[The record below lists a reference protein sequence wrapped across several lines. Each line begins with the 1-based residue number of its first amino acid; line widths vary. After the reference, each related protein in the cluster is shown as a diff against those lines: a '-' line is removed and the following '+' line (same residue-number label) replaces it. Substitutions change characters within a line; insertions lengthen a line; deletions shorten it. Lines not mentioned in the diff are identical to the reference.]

1 MPTQCN
7 IARPANR
14 VYHEPIDTAQRNM
27 AHQTPSYRPAPTQSN
42 QSPSRRVP
50 ADFTSQSLPQSLW
63 LSDVAEF
70 STSPP
75 SLSRPFPGFGQSLR
89 AGSISSGSLSDSGQ
103 SSSRPLQRPPS
114 RDYLLSASPSR
125 SVTLSISG
133 SHPRHHTPSPVPS
146 FHTLHSSRS
155 FGAVSP
161 HRNSVSS
168 VHAGGHLDLKRLMS
182 KPAMQTSTTSTSL
195 MHDSE
200 RSLGGPSSSRV
211 DHSRYLTDGAISRPP
226 PSRSA
231 HASRE
236 RPPLNVNTVGSRSSS
251 APRHGYTSSPERKE
265 PSGDSQ
271 TGRASRNVLR
281 RRPSAR
287 SNPSTPTVSNFRPAT
302 EQTFSPPARSASIKQ
317 PDSGI
322 PFISSP
328 IPLVTSPNTR
338 DLQAPTPPRTKTISS
353 PSIPHVPA
361 GLTPAGAVAL
371 AYKQQEQR
379 REELAE
385 TASFNEAYQP
395 SSINMVKPAHPE
407 RQASSGAES
416 GEGTGRP
423 YYTVFGGESGRLVAV
438 GGPEDDWHYRLE
450 SRASMSPNA
459 KPSPSPGARSLT
471 RKVSGSL
478 KKVAG
483 SIKRGEREQREL
495 PASSGDEWKPYDG
508 SKPAPTRDPSTS
520 SQSRLV
526 SRTPS
531 KASLKPINL
540 DTAPDGKREFSP
552 SAKLS
557 PAAKSSPSPREGS
570 RPFPLSKAGKGRAHE
585 HEEDAASSKW
595 WKLMKRISTGGLRE
609 KYTASDAPPPVPA
622 LPANLKTVPVGRKTM
637 DISSGRGN
645 GEEVNEN
652 GVLLQRFMRSRS
664 SLSGVRPSLSPSSKT
679 PPSGGS
685 PRTSTANGSSAR
697 SPAAAAIKGRAS
709 TSGHRP
715 SIATRSSSPGS
726 SDMATSSMS
735 NHNPTSSTRS
745 SFSSYGEEI
754 PPVPKPVG
762 QYIIS
767 PSELSLMTKSSEN
780 VRSASL
786 PAQQR
791 PHLRTR
797 SRSQTAP
804 SEDPS
809 FEIVHSSFEDSRF
822 PSLPLPPRRA
832 TTGAT
837 GSPVST
843 SFNMDDALKGGTP
856 SQAAI
861 PPPLGEFGLNEPPPR
876 PRRSARRGA
885 PPNVEVP
892 SRSQSMST
900 AMPPTPQ
907 TPRGPPQMRVD
918 MNLLRRPSTGA
929 LSYTASRQ
937 PSATSATSP
946 HPPPPVSASASA
958 PTSAVS
964 QQRSPLTYRGMESPR
979 RVLTEKEKA
988 DKWEDLLERS
998 ARAGGTLHLG
1008 QAESRLMSDDSAAH
1022 EHEVREDESFFDSYY
1037 SDA

>member
-1 MPTQCN
+1 MPTQCD
-7 IARPANR
+7 IARPAKR
-14 VYHEPIDTAQRNM
+14 VYHEPIDAAHLNM
-27 AHQTPSYRPAPTQSN
+27 ANNTPSYRLAPRQSN
-42 QSPSRRVP
+42 QSASRRVP
-50 ADFTSQSLPQSLW
+50 ADFASQSLPQSLW
-63 LSDVAEF
+63 LSDVAD
-70 STSPP
+70 PP
-75 SLSRPFPGFGQSLR
+75 SLSRPFPGFGPSLR

-103 SSSRPLQRPPS
+103 PSSRPLQRPPS
-114 RDYLLSASPSR
+114 RDYLLSASPTR

-146 FHTLHSSRS
+146 SSHTLHSSRS

-161 HRNSVSS
+161 HRSSASS
-168 VHAGGHLDLKRLMS
+168 VPAGGHLDLKRLMS
-182 KPAMQTSTTSTSL
+182 KPAMQTSTASTSL

-200 RSLGGPSSSRV
+200 RSPGDPSSSRV
-211 DHSRYLTDGAISRPP
+211 EHSRYPTDGAISRPP
-226 PSRSA
+226 PSRSV
-231 HASRE
+231 HPSRE
-236 RPPLNVNTVGSRSSS
+236 KPSLNLNTASSRSSS
-251 APRHGYTSSPERKE
+251 APRRGHTTSPERRE

-271 TGRASRNVLR
+271 TGKPSRNVLR

-287 SNPSTPTVSNFRPAT
+287 SNPTTPTVSNFRPGT
-302 EQTFSPPARSASIKQ
+302 EDVFSPPARSASIRQ
-317 PDSGI
+317 PDSGV
-322 PFISSP
+322 PFISPP
-328 IPLVTSPNTR
+328 IPIVTSPNAR
-338 DLQAPTPPRTKTISS
+338 GLQAPTPLRTKTISS

-395 SSINMVKPAHPE
+395 SSMNRVKPARSE
-407 RQASSGAES
+407 RLESSGGES
-416 GEGTGRP
+416 GEGTGGP

-438 GGPEDDWHYRLE
+438 GGPEDDWHYSGIE
-450 SRASMSPNA
+450 SRASMTSNA
-459 KPSPSPGARSLT
+459 KPSPSPGSRSLT

-478 KKVAG
+478 RKVAG

-508 SKPAPTRDPSTS
+508 SKPAPTRDPSS
-520 SQSRLV
+520 SGQSRMV

-540 DTAPDGKREFSP
+540 DTALDSKREYSP
-552 SAKLS
+552 TTKLS
-557 PAAKSSPSPREGS
+557 PAAKLSPSPREGS
-570 RPFPLSKAGKGRAHE
+570 RPSPLSRTARGRE
-585 HEEDAASSKW
+585 HEEDASVSSKW
-595 WKLMKRISTGGLRE
+595 WKLVKRISTGGLRE

-622 LPANLKTVPVGRKTM
+622 LPPNLKTMPVGRTTM
-637 DISSGRGN
+637 DMSSGRGN

-652 GVLLQRFMRSRS
+652 GVLLRRFMQSRS

-679 PPSGGS
+679 PSSGGS
-685 PRTSTANGSSAR
+685 PRTSTANANTAPR
-697 SPAAAAIKGRAS
+697 SPAANVIKGRAS

-715 SIATRSSSPGS
+715 SVATRSSSPGS

-735 NHNPTSSTRS
+735 NHNLTSSTRS

-767 PSELSLMTKSSEN
+767 PSELSRMTKSSEN
-780 VRSASL
+780 IRSSSL
-786 PAQQR
+786 PAQPR
-791 PHLRTR
+791 PRLRTR

-804 SEDPS
+804 SEDAS
-809 FEIVHSSFEDSRF
+809 FEIINSSFEDSKF

-832 TTGAT
+832 TTGAA
-837 GSPVST
+837 GSPISA
-843 SFNMDDALKGGTP
+843 SFNMDDALNGATL
-856 SQAAI
+856 SHAAV
-861 PPPLGEFGLNEPPPR
+861 PPPLGEFGMNEPPPR
-876 PRRSARRGA
+876 PKRSARRAA

-907 TPRGPPQMRVD
+907 TPRGPPQVRVD

-958 PTSAVS
+958 PSSAVS
-964 QQRSPLTYRGMESPR
+964 QMRSPLTFREIESPR
-979 RVLTEKEKA
+979 RVLTEQEKA

-1008 QAESRLMSDDSAAH
+1008 QAESKLMSDDPAAH
-1022 EHEVREDESFFDSYY
+1022 EVQEDESFFDSYY